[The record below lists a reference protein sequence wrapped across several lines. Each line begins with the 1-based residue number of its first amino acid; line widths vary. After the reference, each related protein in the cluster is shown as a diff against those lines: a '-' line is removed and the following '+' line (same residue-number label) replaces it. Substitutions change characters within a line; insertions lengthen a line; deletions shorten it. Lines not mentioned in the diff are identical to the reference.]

1 VEHKQQAEHEQ
12 RLQDLRQQQDSLR
25 AAHDSLR
32 EHLMSIHTALSPQSL
47 QLALGA
53 LAAGGLGLSLSPE
66 AHEQL
71 SSRLLGGSLVA
82 SRDAALVAGRVRE
95 VLSTVGGICR

>member
-1 VEHKQQAEHEQ
+1 MEQKQHAEHEQ
-12 RLQDLRQQQDSLR
+12 RLQELRQQQDSLR

-47 QLALGA
+47 QLVLGA
-53 LAAGGLGLSLSPE
+53 MAAGGLSLSLSPE

-71 SSRLLGGSLVA
+71 SSRLLSGKLVA
-82 SRDAALVAGRVRE
+82 SRDAGLVAGRVRD
-95 VLSTVGGICR
+95 VLNTVGICG